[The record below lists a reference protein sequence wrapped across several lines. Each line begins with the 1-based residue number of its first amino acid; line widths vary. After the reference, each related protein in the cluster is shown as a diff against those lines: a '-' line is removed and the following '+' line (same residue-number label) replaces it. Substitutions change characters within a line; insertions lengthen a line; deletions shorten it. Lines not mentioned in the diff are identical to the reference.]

1 MRIAIFGAG
10 GAGGYFGAR
19 LSEAGEDVVFLARG
33 AHLEAIRRTGL
44 KVVTDSRTILV
55 RPAQATHDPARVGP
69 VDAVLVGVKAWQV
82 PEAARAIKPMVGPDT
97 VVCPLQNGVEAAA
110 QLSEVLGAG
119 PVLGGLSGTLSFIS
133 APGEIRSVGTTHF
146 VKLGEL
152 DGRPSERALRL
163 RDALVSAGV
172 DAEVPPDILAA
183 VWQKFLFVT
192 AFGGVGAVARAPVG
206 VIRAVPETRR
216 LLEGCMREAHAVGR
230 ARGVGLAED
239 GVGQGMA
246 LLDSLAPEGT
256 TSLQRDIVS
265 GKPSELEAWN
275 GAVARLGRE
284 SGVPTP
290 LHGFLHA
297 CLLPLERRARNEIA
311 FPA

>member
-1 MRIAIFGAG
+1 MRIAIFGTG

-19 LSEAGEDVVFLARG
+19 LYEAGEDVVFLARG
-33 AHLEAIRRTGL
+33 AHLEAIRRSGL
-44 KVVTDSRTILV
+44 KVVTDSGAILV
-55 RPAQATHDPARVGP
+55 RPAQATDDPAEVGT
-69 VDAVLVGVKAWQV
+69 VDFVLVGVKAWQV
-82 PEAARAIKPMVGPDT
+82 PEAARAMGPMVGPDT
-97 VVCPLQNGVEAAA
+97 AVCPLQNGVEAAA
-110 QLSEVLGAG
+110 QLSKVLGARR
-119 PVLGGLSGTLSFIS
+119 VLGGLSGTLSFIA

-163 RDALVSAGV
+163 RDALAHAGV
-172 DAEVPPDILAA
+172 DAEVPPDIQAA

-216 LLEGCMREAHAVGR
+216 LLEGSMRETQAVAR
-230 ARGVGLAED
+230 ARGIALARD
-239 GVGQGMA
+239 SVPQSMA

-256 TSLQRDIVS
+256 TSLQRDIVA

-275 GAVARLGRE
+275 GAVVRLGGE

-290 LHGFLHA
+290 LHGFLYA
-297 CLLPLERRARNEIA
+297 SLVPLERRARNELV